1 MSNTICI
8 DTERAPIDNEED
20 IRIIVGDRTRPE
32 FVAATEAVS
41 EFLRNLPLTA
51 DQNDTL
57 IALMCR
63 NLEEA
68 ERGAFYNGFDLGM
81 RAGIDA
87 ERNGSIFERRNRHGY
102 RN

>member
-1 MSNTICI
+1 MINTICI
-8 DTERAPIDNEED
+8 DTARAPIDAEED
-20 IRIIVGDRTRPE
+20 LEIIVGDRTRPE

-57 IALMCR
+57 IALLVENMA
-63 NLEEA
+63 EA
-68 ERGAFYNGFDLGM
+68 ERGAFLYGFDLGM

-87 ERNGSIFERRNRHGY
+87 ERNGSIFERRNHHGY